1 MTVIELPTTARLL
14 GGAAIDPLARAL
26 PMAATRP
33 AMGFPSPAEDF
44 EDEAIDLNDLLVRNP
59 PATYLYRA
67 EGWSMIHAGICDG
80 DILVVDRSVT
90 PQDGDIV
97 LAVWEGQV
105 VCKVLVITPDHL
117 ELHSR
122 NPHCANIVLLPET
135 EVEVFAVTG
144 VARQIQRKGGRH
156 VRPG

>member
-1 MTVIELPTTARLL
+1 MTVIEPPTTAYLE
-14 GGAAIDPLARAL
+14 GAAAIAPPQRAL
-26 PMAATRP
+26 RMAGTRP

-67 EGWSMIHAGICDG
+67 EGWSMLHAGICDG

-90 PQDGDIV
+90 PVDGDIV

-105 VCKVLVITPDHL
+105 VCKVLRVRSDHL
-117 ELHSR
+117 ELQSR
-122 NPHCANIVLLPET
+122 NPHCQNIVLTTET
-135 EVEVFAVTG
+135 EIEVFAVTG
-144 VARQIQRKGGRH
+144 VARQIQRKGSTR

>member
-1 MTVIELPTTARLL
+1 MTIIEPPTTARLL
-14 GGAAIDPLARAL
+14 GVAAIDPLTRPL

-33 AMGFPSPAEDF
+33 AMGFPSPAEDYQ
-44 EDEAIDLNDLLVRNP
+44 DEAIDLNDLLVRNP

-80 DILVVDRSVT
+80 DVLVVDRSVT

-105 VCKVLVITPDHL
+105 VCKVLVVTPDHL

-122 NPHCANIVLLPET
+122 NPHCANIVLPPET

-144 VARQIQRKGGRH
+144 VARQIQRKGSRR

>member
-1 MTVIELPTTARLL
+1 MPVIEPHTLASPL
-14 GGAAIDPLARAL
+14 GAAFLDPYPRSI
-26 PMAATRP
+26 PVSATRP

-44 EDEAIDLNDLLVRNP
+44 EDEAIDLNELLIRNA

-67 EGWSMIHAGICDG
+67 EGWSMLHAGICDG
-80 DILVVDRSVT
+80 DILVVDRSVS
-90 PQDGDIV
+90 PQDGDVV

-105 VCKVLVITPDHL
+105 VCKILRVMADHL

-122 NPHCANIVLLPET
+122 NPHCANIVLAPET

-144 VARQIQRKGGRH
+144 VARQIQRKGGRR
-156 VRPG
+156 VRVG